1 VSQKPATPVVSF
13 VPAITDL
20 KLDENY
26 KRIWRV
32 EYRWKTELRGWT
44 DAVPFVF
51 TLRVIPNETPQELQE
66 RANSA
71 AFILAAARC
80 PRGAIA
86 HELTAVKLSSP
97 LTNKRD

>member
-1 VSQKPATPVVSF
+1 MSQKPATPVVSF

-20 KLDENY
+20 KIDLAY

-32 EYRWKTELRGWT
+32 EYRYKTELHGWR

-51 TLRVIPNETPQELQE
+51 TLPVTTPDPTD
-66 RANSA
+66 S

-80 PRGAIA
+80 PRGSIG